1 MARNLARQAK
11 AMSACRSLLLGY
23 HYYQHENDGDVLFGY
38 PPAFVNGRPFSVTL
52 PSGHVFST
60 DTHHAQPIRRYPA
73 RLAPYVDDC
82 WEILY
87 DHVDPPDRPNS
98 ADSES
103 EAWSKLYVLSVF
115 PSFGINATYVGGDMG
130 QHGFI
135 ADRPNRGKH
144 VVFRDVEVRSPA
156 SLIVFAES
164 VQRGGGDDNTT
175 DGLHLLTPPVTQS
188 RQWHAEGDTIV
199 QDQGGLM
206 GIPMG
211 RFTDRTVTG
220 FFDGHVETLSPGQL
234 DDMRYWRN
242 DAPGSDIGYS
252 P

>member
-1 MARNLARQAK
+1 
-11 AMSACRSLLLGY
+11 
-23 HYYQHENDGDVLFGY
+23 
-38 PPAFVNGRPFSVTL
+38 
-52 PSGHVFST
+52 
-60 DTHHAQPIRRYPA
+60 
-73 RLAPYVDDC
+73 
-82 WEILY
+82 
-87 DHVDPPDRPNS
+87 
-98 ADSES
+98 
-103 EAWSKLYVLSVF
+103 
-115 PSFGINATYVGGDMG
+115 MG

-234 DDMRYWRN
+234 DNMRYWRN